1 MIRRFFIIS
10 LIIYVSGCF
19 EAKIFAQD
27 NLMKYDSLHK
37 EVLVEKLLANSHYYD
52 DVQIKLVPKK
62 VSEHYVYNF
71 YADKPTIISVD
82 TTYLREN
89 AKYKS
94 IDKLKKKDVRIDTL
108 YTLAYKHCLIPTD
121 SGEKYGT
128 LSSDIDNVF
137 FTILSSFGFDNKNW
151 LSVCDKDGNVM
162 QFCIEDVSSSY
173 IVEIPA
179 YYEKLAPYLSY
190 VGKSFYVQDLYI
202 EGENTTPTTYTA
214 ARYSRALQKRIPESS
229 SQAFCGAIGQ
239 LNCVDIVYVDGCPC
253 LVLECES
260 NTGFKPIILAFDKIY
275 LDPTSKELYY
285 NKKDNRLLMIKDLIP
300 SLEWESQQFDY
311 NLAYR
316 KEREAEEEAKKIAL
330 KEEYMQKY
338 GEKYGQLIFNKQV
351 VVGMTKK
358 MCRESW
364 GDPIDINRTVF
375 AWGTFEQWVYD
386 IDKYLYFEDGIL
398 KTIQY

>member
-1 MIRRFFIIS
+1 MF
-10 LIIYVSGCF
+10 VSGCF
-19 EAKIFAQD
+19 ETEIFAQD
-27 NLMKYDSLHK
+27 NLVKYDSLHK
-37 EVLVEKLLANSHYYD
+37 EVLVENLLANSHYYD

-62 VSEHYVYNF
+62 VGEHYVYNF
-71 YADKPTIISVD
+71 YTDKPTIISVD

-89 AKYKS
+89 AKYKP

-108 YTLAYKHCLIPTD
+108 YTLVYKHCLIPTD

-128 LSSDIDNVF
+128 LSSDIDNVS
-137 FTILSSFGFDNKNW
+137 FTVLSSFGFDNKNW
-151 LSVCDKDGNVM
+151 LSVCDKDRNVM

-179 YYEKLAPYLSY
+179 YYEKLAPYLNY
-190 VGKSFYVQDLYI
+190 VGKSFYAQDLYI
-202 EGENTTPTTYTA
+202 EGENTTRTTYTA
-214 ARYSRALQKRIPESS
+214 ARYSRVLQKRIPEASI
-229 SQAFCGAIGQ
+229 QAFCGAIGQ
-239 LNCVDIVYVDGCPC
+239 LDCVDVVYVDGCPC
-253 LVLECES
+253 LVLECVS
-260 NTGFKPIILAFDKIY
+260 NTGYKPIILAFDKIY
-275 LDPTSKELYY
+275 IDPTSKELDY

-300 SLEWESQQFDY
+300 SLEWESKQFDY

-316 KEREAEEEAKKIAL
+316 KEREAEVEVKKAELEAKNEAL
-330 KEEYMQKY
+330 RKEYMQKY

-364 GDPIDINRTVF
+364 GEPIDINTTVF

-398 KTIQY
+398 KIIQY